1 MQGMILPNYVP
12 RVRKNWALP
21 SILAWHSG
29 LGLFYGR
36 HLNLVRVAVLGP
48 AFWPHVV
55 FLKSRQKQAKT
66 KDYTPHHQL
75 FFAGWTSDPHGH
87 TPYQFVIL
95 HEIILILPV
104 IGLRPIILA
113 G

>member
-1 MQGMILPNYVP
+1 
-12 RVRKNWALP
+12 
-21 SILAWHSG
+21 
-29 LGLFYGR
+29 
-36 HLNLVRVAVLGP
+36 
-48 AFWPHVV
+48 
-55 FLKSRQKQAKT
+55 
-66 KDYTPHHQL
+66 L